1 MDDLLGSLQ
10 EDLEEG
16 REGNTLGVSGRLF
29 IVGTGCR
36 DTRPVKGAGVQ
47 GKEGSCTE
55 RRGVVISITGGVE
68 GAEHGR
74 K

>member
-1 MDDLLGSLQ
+1 VDDLLGSLQ

-16 REGNTLGVSGRLF
+16 REGNTIGVSGRLS

-36 DTRPVKGAGVQ
+36 HTRPVKGAGVP

-55 RRGVVISITGGVE
+55 
-68 GAEHGR
+68 
-74 K
+74 